1 VDTVLRQALQ
11 LTGLGMGMTFASIG
25 ALVLGMLLLTRITS
39 QRAHAVEESFGDGSD
54 APTPAMSAA
63 GSGPND
69 SIEPA
74 ADDPGALV
82 AAAAVAVAL
91 AQDRTP
97 AAAAAAAVAVA
108 VASSGPVPEAAGVR
122 VAHVDAWNGYVRGLH
137 LSARAGYDARR
148 TRV

>member
-1 VDTVLRQALQ
+1 MDTVLRQALQ

-25 ALVLGMLLLTRITS
+25 ALVLGMLLLIRIT
-39 QRAHAVEESFGDGSD
+39 RKRTHAVGGSFGDGSD
-54 APTPAMSAA
+54 APIALMSAA
-63 GSGPND
+63 GGCPD
-69 SIEPA
+69 DHIEPA
-74 ADDPGALV
+74 ADEPGARV

-108 VASSGPVPEAAGVR
+108 VASSGPVPGAAGVR

>member
-1 VDTVLRQALQ
+1 
-11 LTGLGMGMTFASIG
+11 MTFASIG

-39 QRAHAVEESFGDGSD
+39 QRAHAVEESFGDVSD

-108 VASSGPVPEAAGVR
+108 VAWLSRTCPGGSGVR